1 MFIIKKNYYLYID
14 NTKSFN
20 LDLLKH
26 SHKFSIIYRNSILSE
41 NIKNIILFKKKCD
54 RKKIKFYIANNY
66 NLAKK
71 CNASGLYLSSHNKKI
86 YHNINVIGS
95 AHNYKE
101 INQKVKQ
108 KCKIIILSRLF
119 KTSYKNKKSFF
130 GISKFNLMVKNYKVK
145 LFPLGGIN
153 SNNLMKMNLINS
165 IGFAI
170 MSEIKKKPTISSR
183 LF

>member
-1 MFIIKKNYYLYID
+1 M
-14 NTKSFN
+14 
-20 LDLLKH
+20 
-26 SHKFSIIYRNSILSE
+26 SE
-41 NIKNIILFKKKCD
+41 NIKQIIFFKKKCD

>member
-14 NTKSFN
+14 NIKSIN
-20 LDLLKH
+20 LDLLKRQ
-26 SHKFSIIYRNSILSE
+26 HKFTIIYRKYFFKEDIN
-41 NIKNIILFKKKCD
+41 KIISFKKKCKL
-54 RKKIKFYIANNY
+54 KKIKFYIANQY

-71 CNASGLYLSSHNKKI
+71 CKADGLYLSSYNKKI
-86 YHNINVIGS
+86 YHNIDLIGS
-95 AHNYKE
+95 AHNHKE
-101 INQKVKQ
+101 IIQKIKQ
-108 KCKIIILSRLF
+108 KCKVIILSRLF

-130 GISKFNLMVKNYKVK
+130 GISKFNLMLKNYRVK

-153 SNNLMKMNLINS
+153 NNNLIKMNLINS
-165 IGFAI
+165 NGFAI